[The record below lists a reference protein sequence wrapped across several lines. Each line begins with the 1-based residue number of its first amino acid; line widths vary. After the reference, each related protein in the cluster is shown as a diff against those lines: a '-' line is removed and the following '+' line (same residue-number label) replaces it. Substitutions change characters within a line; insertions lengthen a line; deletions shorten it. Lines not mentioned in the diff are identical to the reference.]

1 MQRMLLFAELSRL
14 YEVGRG
20 AKEGFRGNQYERG
33 KEAKSASLAKGHFGN
48 IHEEAKSASS
58 LPKESVSVKIN
69 QRGKDGKFA
78 VDVKST
84 STVKETVA
92 EKTNQEVKVN
102 LSRKTHKVR
111 LSVKNPS

>member
-1 MQRMLLFAELSRL
+1 MKTQKVRL
-14 YEVGRG
+14 HY
-20 AKEGFRGNQYERG
+20 Q
-33 KEAKSASLAKGHFGN
+33 
-48 IHEEAKSASS
+48 
-58 LPKESVSVKIN
+58 KIN

-102 LSRKTHKVR
+102 LSRKT
-111 LSVKNPS
+111 

>member
-20 AKEGFRGNQYERG
+20 AP
-33 KEAKSASLAKGHFGN
+33 KGHFGN
-48 IHEEAKSASS
+48 IHEDVKSTSS

-102 LSRKTHKVR
+102 LSRKT
-111 LSVKNPS
+111 